1 MNFFN
6 DAMLFALIVLVMT
19 IIMLFM
25 AVKSVPQGQEWTVE
39 RFGKYIRTLNPGLHI
54 IIPVI
59 DVIGKKLNMREQTID
74 IFDRYTITKDNATVH
89 IDGVIFYQV
98 VNAAQAAY
106 QVKNFDYA
114 LRKLAMANL

>member
-1 MNFFN
+1 MSFFN
-6 DAMLFALIVLVMT
+6 NAMLFAVISLVM
-19 IIMLFM
+19 IIIVLFM

-54 IIPVI
+54 IIPII
-59 DVIGKKLNMREQTID
+59 DIIGRKLNMKEQTID

-106 QVKNFDYA
+106 QVKNFNYA
-114 LRKLAMANL
+114 LRKLAMTNL